1 MQVRAGSLLIAHPV
15 HADAHTDKHVVLV
28 TESTSASTMGITLN
42 DLSSYDLQQLLAQKN
57 IDWYGNTDIYIGG
70 DYNPHAMI
78 MLHSNEWYSS
88 NTMQVDQN
96 LSVSSDGLMVEKM
109 EMGNTP
115 EWYRLFV
122 GCKGW
127 EPTELA
133 HELKSSKPKWLLLA
147 KPSQVLIELADAN
160 IWNNALAEYSQD
172 VFSNYI

>member
-1 MQVRAGSLLIAHPV
+1 MQIRPGSLLIAHPV
-15 HADAHTDKHVVLV
+15 HADRENNKHVVYI
-28 TESTSASTMGITLN
+28 TESTPVSTMGITLN
-42 DLSSYDLQQLLAQKN
+42 NLSRYDLKQLMAQKG
-57 IDWYGNTDIYIGG
+57 IEWYGDREVYIGG
-70 DYNPHAMI
+70 EYNPHALV

>member
-78 MLHSNEWYSS
+78 MLHSNEWYSA

-96 LSVSSDGLMVEKM
+96 LSISSDELMLEKL

-115 EWYRLFV
+115 DWYRLFL
-122 GCKGW
+122 GCQGW
-127 EPTELA
+127 RPNELA
-133 HELKSSKPKWLLLA
+133 RELRGAAPKWLLLSH
-147 KPSQVLIELADAN
+147 PSLDVVESAQEDTWTLAVMQC
-160 IWNNALAEYSQD
+160 SQD
-172 VFSNYI
+172 LIDNYF